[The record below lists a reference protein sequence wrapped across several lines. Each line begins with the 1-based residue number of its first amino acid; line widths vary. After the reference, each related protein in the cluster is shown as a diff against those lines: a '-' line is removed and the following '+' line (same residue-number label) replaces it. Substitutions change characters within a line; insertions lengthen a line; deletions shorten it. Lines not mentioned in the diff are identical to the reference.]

1 MKCLWYTIL
10 LICAHKGHNK
20 NIQHAILPCAYV
32 HTSNDD
38 EENYIGKYMEL
49 ILAQGVSKEPGHSI
63 TKQENYLL
71 SY

>member
-1 MKCLWYTIL
+1 
-10 LICAHKGHNK
+10 
-20 NIQHAILPCAYV
+20 V